1 MVIGTISLS
10 KDNDGYYNAKGN
22 WVFRY
27 LITANK
33 AGQDAFEAYQLA
45 AGYPANRDETTGKL
59 LFQKIDVYPNGATLS
74 ITANNKLVVADPQGR
89 QMEALVSQYARR
101 GNTALADKL
110 LTLQAEALMG
120 NITKARPASGGGA
133 SFQPADNGPEEED
146 LSKEE
151 TEEEI
156 IARDLADA
164 KAAAAG
170 QHVVAGET
178 NP

>member
-33 AGQDAFEAYQLA
+33 AGQDAFEKHQTDG
-45 AGYPANRDETTGKL
+45 GYPAHRDETTGKL
-59 LFQKIDVYPNGATLS
+59 LFQRVDVYPAGAQLS
-74 ITANNKLVVADPQGR
+74 ITPNGKLVVADPQGR
-89 QMEALVSQYARR
+89 QMEALVAQHARR
-101 GNTALADKL
+101 GNAALADKL

-120 NITKARPASGGGA
+120 AITSKKTFVAQSSEPS
-133 SFQPADNGPEEED
+133 DNGPAAQD
-146 LSKEE
+146 FSAQE
-151 TEEEI
+151 TEEEAI
-156 IARDLADA
+156 QRELAE
-164 KAAAAG
+164 AAANAAP
-170 QHVVAGET
+170 VAETT